1 MAGQVYNP
9 IESVDGVAI
18 PCPAQ
23 GDGYQWSLNDISDSD
38 AGRCESG
45 KMHKNRIAQKV
56 KLELKWRN
64 VSIADGATIL
74 TAFNPEYFNVK
85 YLDAMSGTMQTKRF
99 YRGDPNAGLYS
110 FNPIARVW
118 TEIAF
123 NIIEQ

>member
-1 MAGQVYNP
+1 MPEQIYNP

-23 GDGYQWSLNDISDSD
+23 GDGYQWGLQDISDSD

-45 KMHKNRIAQKV
+45 LMHKNRIAQKV
-56 KLELKWRN
+56 KIELKWQN

-74 TAFNPEYFNVK
+74 TAFNPEYVNVK
-85 YLDAMSGTMQTKRF
+85 YLDAKSGTMLTKRF
-99 YRGDPNAGLYS
+99 YTGDKSAGLYS

-118 TEIAF
+118 NEIAF